1 MKCWKCGKEN
11 SDYVTF
17 CESCGSI
24 LNQGSS
30 QPQAE
35 PSMQAAS
42 VTTDSF
48 SQNGPGSSV
57 NEDLEL
63 LDEFEVVSE
72 LVQKTQVGDVMRAS
86 TGSME
91 ANRFVSK
98 ELLQIL
104 QKEGDEKKTYLLNN
118 GPTGNMPGVYLLNE
132 DGEIHPYPL
141 HVPMEFNGRSLQA
154 SKKPLIL

>member
-48 SQNGPGSSV
+48 SQNGPGSSGV

-63 LDEFEVVSE
+63 LDEFEAVSE

-104 QKEGDEKKTYLLNN
+104 QKEGDEKKTYLLDN
-118 GPTGNMPGVYLLNE
+118 GPTE
-132 DGEIHPYPL
+132 TCRA
-141 HVPMEFNGRSLQA
+141 FTC
-154 SKKPLIL
+154 

>member
-1 MKCWKCGKEN
+1 M
-11 SDYVTF
+11 
-17 CESCGSI
+17 
-24 LNQGSS
+24 
-30 QPQAE
+30 
-35 PSMQAAS
+35 
-42 VTTDSF
+42 
-48 SQNGPGSSV
+48 

-63 LDEFEVVSE
+63 LDEFEAVSE

-104 QKEGDEKKTYLLNN
+104 QKEGDEKKTYLLDN

-141 HVPMEFNGRSLQA
+141 VCSDGV
-154 SKKPLIL
+154 